1 MKTKLVTLF
10 LILTFAFTVSA
21 TELQQAQVTRVLNGD
36 TIEVE
41 LFDGETQKVK
51 YIGINTP
58 ELSGEPKCYAKEAT
72 AYNKTLVNDK
82 TVWLEFD
89 VQKRDQYSR
98 LLAYVYLD
106 SNGNA
111 MVNSIL
117 LAQGYAQVATYP
129 PNVKYVDRFQKL
141 EQETR
146 EDARRIWSKC
156 KGLKPVQGNDEAET
170 QEVSAPVAITCIHF
184 DASGNDHN
192 NKNGEWVVLKAN
204 QDISLKDW
212 TLSDQ
217 SDRRYRFP
225 EDFSL
230 QKGEKVRV
238 YTGAADDPRKDTGCA
253 EDADYELFWN
263 ANRAIW
269 NNSGDVAYIKRS
281 GETVLTFS
289 YSGAGKEAKK

>member
-1 MKTKLVTLF
+1 MRTKLVTLF
-10 LILTFAFTVSA
+10 LILTFTLTVSA

-36 TIEVE
+36 TIEVH

-51 YIGINTP
+51 YIGMDTP

-72 AYNKTLVNDK
+72 IYNKALVGDK

-89 VQKRDQYSR
+89 DQKRDQYSR

-106 SNGNA
+106 SNGHA

-117 LAQGYAQVATYP
+117 LAQGYAEVATYP

-141 EQETR
+141 QQESK
-146 EDARRIWSKC
+146 EDARGLWSEC
-156 KGLKPVQGNDEAET
+156 KGLQADKRDKEAEK

-192 NKNGEWVVLKAN
+192 NKNGEWVVLTAN
-204 QDISLKDW
+204 QDVTLKDW

-217 SDRRYRFP
+217 SGLTYTFP
-225 EDFSL
+225 EEFSL
-230 QKGEKVRV
+230 KQGETVRV
-238 YTGAADDPRKDTGCA
+238 YAGAANDPRKDIGCG

-263 ANRAIW
+263 ADRAIW
-269 NNSGDVAYIKRS
+269 NNSGDVASLKRN
-281 GETVLTFS
+281 GETVVDFS
-289 YSGAGKEAKK
+289 YSGKGKEVNS